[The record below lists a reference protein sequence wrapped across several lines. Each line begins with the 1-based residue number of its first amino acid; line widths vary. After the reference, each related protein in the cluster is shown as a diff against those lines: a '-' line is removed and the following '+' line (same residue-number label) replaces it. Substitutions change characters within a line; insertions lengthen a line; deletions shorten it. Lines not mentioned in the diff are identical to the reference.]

1 MPSNIAKE
9 FFERL
14 SAVEAK
20 VESLLIWQK
29 WQLGLLAAVLGAII
43 VKRI

>member
-14 SAVEAK
+14 AAVETK
-20 VESLLIWQK
+20 VESLIVWHK
-29 WQLGLLAAVLGAII
+29 WQLGLLAAILATVIAKKL
-43 VKRI
+43 